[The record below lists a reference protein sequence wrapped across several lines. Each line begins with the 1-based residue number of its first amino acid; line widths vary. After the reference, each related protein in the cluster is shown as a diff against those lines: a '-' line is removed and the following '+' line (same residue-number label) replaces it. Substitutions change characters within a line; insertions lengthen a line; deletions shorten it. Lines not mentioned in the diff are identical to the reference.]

1 MHDPN
6 TAELPAPDPT
16 IPVPLAA
23 DAVPTETAVAPSQ
36 GLPLWHKC
44 LQCLE
49 LGRTCNGY
57 DLTALDGVESARA
70 YHKALRI
77 ARGFTVP
84 RVHAVIK
91 DRIGW
96 GTAHDY
102 FGKGG
107 IDPKWLT
114 VASIDY
120 ALVALCGDR
129 VDLPPLE
136 TPCPATFGGL
146 RERCDALSARL
157 DEAAE
162 ENARLAQALA
172 TAEANAQTR
181 LTNQRADLDKII
193 ELLLATIA
201 DLKEVNA
208 DYLARND
215 RKRAEL
221 EAARE
226 EIREL
231 NKTIIQI
238 TGDFATKTASLVDRI
253 LAITAK

>member
-1 MHDPN
+1 MQDNIP
-6 TAELPAPDPT
+6 AELPAPDPNALT
-16 IPVPLAA
+16 SPAA
-23 DAVPTETAVAPSQ
+23 DAVATEAVAAPSQ

-44 LQCLE
+44 LQCPE

-102 FGKGG
+102 FGRGG

-114 VASIDY
+114 VASIDF

-157 DEAAE
+157 GEASE

-193 ELLLATIA
+193 ELQQARIA
-201 DLKEVNA
+201 ALEAEKK
-208 DYLARND
+208 DYLDRND

>member
-1 MHDPN
+1 MDNNHLTP
-6 TAELPAPDPT
+6 TAEHTPMPEIDTAQD
-16 IPVPLAA
+16 AA
-23 DAVPTETAVAPSQ
+23 PTETVAAPSQ

-44 LQCLE
+44 LECPE

-57 DLTALDGVESARA
+57 DLSALDSVESARA
-70 YHKALRI
+70 YHKALRV

-146 RERCDALSARL
+146 RERCDSLSARL
-157 DEAAE
+157 DEATA
-162 ENARLAQALA
+162 ENARLAEALA
-172 TAEANAQTR
+172 TAEDNARNQ
-181 LTNQRADLDKII
+181 LAHQRADLDQII
-193 ELLLATIA
+193 RLQQARIA
-201 DLKEVNA
+201 ALEAEKK
-208 DYLARND
+208 DYLDRND
-215 RKRAEL
+215 RKREEL
-221 EAARE
+221 ENARA

-231 NKTIIQI
+231 NQTILRNTREFSAKILE
-238 TGDFATKTASLVDRI
+238 LVDKL
-253 LAITAK
+253 LAHSNN

>member
-1 MHDPN
+1 MDNNH
-6 TAELPAPDPT
+6 PAPTTEHTPMPEIDT
-16 IPVPLAA
+16 AQDAA
-23 DAVPTETAVAPSQ
+23 PTETVAAPSQ

-44 LQCLE
+44 LECPE

-57 DLTALDGVESARA
+57 DLSALDSVESARA
-70 YHKALRI
+70 YHKALRV

-84 RVHAVIK
+84 RVHAVIR

-146 RERCDALSARL
+146 RERCDSLSTRL
-157 DEAAE
+157 DEATAENARLAEALAAAE
-162 ENARLAQALA
+162 ENAKTRLA
-172 TAEANAQTR
+172 
-181 LTNQRADLDKII
+181 NQRADLDKII
-193 ELLLATIA
+193 QLQQARIAALEAEKKDYLDRNDLKRQQLAQAHQEIRDLNQTILRNTREFSAKIMELVDKLLAYS
-201 DLKEVNA
+201 NH
-208 DYLARND
+208 
-215 RKRAEL
+215 
-221 EAARE
+221 
-226 EIREL
+226 
-231 NKTIIQI
+231 
-238 TGDFATKTASLVDRI
+238 
-253 LAITAK
+253 

>member
-1 MHDPN
+1 MNDANP
-6 TAELPAPDPT
+6 AELPAPDPT
-16 IPVPLAA
+16 TPVPPPS
-23 DAVPTETAVAPSQ
+23 DAVATETVATPSQ

-44 LQCLE
+44 LQCPE

-107 IDPKWLT
+107 IDPKWIT
-114 VASIDY
+114 VASIDF

-146 RERCDALSARL
+146 RERCDALSSRL
-157 DEAAE
+157 DESAAE
-162 ENARLAQALA
+162 IARLAEALA
-172 TAEANAQTR
+172 TAEENAKTR
-181 LTNQRADLDKII
+181 LADQRADLDEINK
-193 ELLLATIA
+193 LLKARIA
-201 DLKEVNA
+201 VLEAEKK
-208 DYLARND
+208 DYLDRND

-221 EAARE
+221 EAARK

-238 TGDFATKTASLVDRI
+238 TGDFANKTASLVDRI